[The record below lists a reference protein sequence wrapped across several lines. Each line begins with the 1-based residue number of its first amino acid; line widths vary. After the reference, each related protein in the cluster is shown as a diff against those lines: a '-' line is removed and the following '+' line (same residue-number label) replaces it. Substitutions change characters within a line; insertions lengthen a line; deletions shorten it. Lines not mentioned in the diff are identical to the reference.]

1 MEVRKR
7 CRGRKY
13 LFFFFFLVPIK
24 YNNLFT
30 RRGKMFKI
38 SFKVVSFFSDHLA
51 YFSDQILLSVVGY
64 GASRESDSS
73 AEGGR
78 WRKQSKG

>member
-1 MEVRKR
+1 
-7 CRGRKY
+7 
-13 LFFFFFLVPIK
+13 
-24 YNNLFT
+24 
-30 RRGKMFKI
+30 MFKV